1 MFLLLGL
8 SGELQINV
16 VGELGEV
23 AEAFLP
29 TANTIPREAW
39 GGVGW
44 GTQKEKHD
52 NRQSLQ
58 ILLHSV
64 TGQQSHPGPQLEIPT
79 GQKVQVPCSGKVV
92 KPITW
97 GGRSMKI

>member
-44 GTQKEKHD
+44 GIQKEKYG
-52 NRQSLQ
+52 NRHTLQ

-64 TGQQSHPGPQLEIPT
+64 TGQQYNPGPQLEIPT
-79 GQKVQVPCSGKVV
+79 GQKVPAPCSGKVI
-92 KPITW
+92 KPIT
-97 GGRSMKI
+97 